1 MKIVRFS
8 SFSAQFKR
16 LCTSSSSAL
25 VDTFARDTD
34 MMLLMGDVNPK
45 KSEPVFGP
53 NCPFHCHELCCA
65 LLV

>member
-34 MMLLMGDVNPK
+34 MMLLLSDNPK

-53 NCPFHCHELCCA
+53 NCH
-65 LLV
+65 